1 MSLTANAQG
10 QVTGRFTIPD
20 NIPVGA
26 KRVEFIGAASNA
38 SATFVGRGVLTQ
50 VELQRATTT
59 VVSGLNTWYG
69 DPLAQTF
76 TLDSPRMCSGVD
88 LWFAALGTSRILVQ
102 LRECQVGFPTQT
114 VLAEA
119 IVSSNLANTS
129 AHTRFSWPAVRLEAN
144 TEYAIVAA
152 CDDATSAL
160 RVATLG
166 KFDSVAQ
173 RWVTSQPYTIGAL
186 LSSSNAR
193 TWTAHQDKDLTFRL
207 LEPTYSAT
215 SRTIVMNPVTVTA
228 ADYIMVMAA
237 AERPSENC
245 NVLFEITVGSAVYTI
260 PEGRSLLLPEPYTGT
275 ITWKAL
281 LTGEAHFSPRL
292 HADMILLWSTG
303 NATGTYISRAIPAGT
318 DSKITVIYQ
327 ALKPGVSTVVVDAQN
342 GANWDSVPV
351 TAGTQIGDGWEEIK
365 HVLSGFDADE
375 TRIRLSL
382 TGTAQIRPRVR
393 NLQVTIGAV

>member
-1 MSLTANAQG
+1 MSLTANPQG
-10 QVTGRFTIPD
+10 QVTGRFTIPA
-20 NIPVGA
+20 NVPVGS
-26 KRVEFIGAASNA
+26 KRVEFLGAASNA
-38 SATFVGRGVLTQ
+38 SATFVGRGVLTA

-59 VVSGLNTWYG
+59 VVSGLNHWWG

-76 TLDSPRMCSGVD
+76 TLDAPRMCSGVD
-88 LWFAALGTSRILVQ
+88 LWFATLGTSRILVQ
-102 LRECQVGFPTQT
+102 LRECQVGFPTQN

-119 IVSSNLANTS
+119 IVAPSAANTT
-129 AHTRFSWPAVRLEAN
+129 AHTRFEWPAVRLDAN

-173 RWVTSQPYTIGAL
+173 RWVTSQPYVVGAL

-215 SRTIVMNPVTVTA
+215 TRTIVMNSVAVTA

-245 NVLFEITVGSAVYTI
+245 NVLFEITVGSDVYVI
-260 PEGRSLLLPEPYTGT
+260 PEGRSLLLPSPYTGT
-275 ITWKAL
+275 ITWKTL
-281 LTGEAHFSPRL
+281 LSGEAHFSPRL
-292 HADMILLWSTG
+292 HADMILLWSAG
-303 NATGTYISRAIPAGT
+303 NTTGTYVSRAIPAGT
-318 DSKITVIYQ
+318 GSKITVIYH
-327 ALKPGVSTVVVDAQN
+327 ALKPGVSTVTADAQD
-342 GANWDSVPV
+342 GASWTTVPV
-351 TAGTQIGDGWEEIK
+351 TGGTQLGDGWEEVK
-365 HVLSGFDADE
+365 HVLTGFNATE
-375 TRIRLSL
+375 TRIRLNLS
-382 TGTAQIRPRVR
+382 GTAQTRPRVR
-393 NLQVTIGAV
+393 NLQVTIGAA